1 MAKPLVQLW
10 TEYLHFESFALRAS
24 SGGYFHTWEGEQI
37 IQIKSMLKFQVLLSN
52 GVSGNGVGREGVNR
66 GGQLADGAS
75 WWRWRMGGEHAVSW
89 LVLIYVFNSTEY
101 VDIFHHQVGA
111 RTHQEAR

>member
-52 GVSGNGVGREGVNR
+52 GVSGNGVGQEGVDH
-66 GGQLADGAS
+66 GD
-75 WWRWRMGGEHAVSW
+75 
-89 LVLIYVFNSTEY
+89 
-101 VDIFHHQVGA
+101 
-111 RTHQEAR
+111 